1 VEGFF
6 MAEFEIKVTE
16 LDAGSREYDF
26 PIRAAWLAETMAAL
40 APEEHAVADTDG
52 ALHVIAEKSGAD
64 VLVRGTAEA
73 TLYVPCGRC
82 LEPACVRCHSD
93 ITVLLSRRGDTIRPP
108 GADDDTDTS
117 PTDEP
122 EVEVFSGDEIRLDD
136 LVREHL
142 VLEIPMQPLCRPD
155 CPGIAV
161 PESIKGPKH
170 LEAHPSAPDLDPR
183 LAPLLALSKDK
194 KASS

>member
-1 VEGFF
+1 

-26 PIRAAWLAETMAAL
+26 PIRAAWLVETM
-40 APEEHAVADTDG
+40 PEVPPDDHAVATSDG
-52 ALHVIAEKSGAD
+52 TLHIVADKSGAD
-64 VLVRGTAEA
+64 VLVRGEAKA

-82 LEPACVRCHSD
+82 LAPARVDCD
-93 ITVLLSRRGDTIRPP
+93 AQIAVLLSPRGDTVRPP
-108 GADDDTDTS
+108 ADEEDDLS
-117 PTDEP
+117 PDEM
-122 EVEVFSGDEIRLDD
+122 ETEHFSGDEIRLDD

-155 CPGIAV
+155 CPGIEV
-161 PESIKGPKH
+161 PEAIRGPKH
-170 LEAHPSAPDLDPR
+170 LEAHPSAPDIDPR
-183 LAPLLALSKDK
+183 LAPLLAMSKGK